1 MNDLQSPSIG
11 KLAAALVRAQATMGV
26 AIKDTKGQI
35 GQNRNYRYADLAS
48 VITAARDALASNDLA
63 VLQRAHPSERGVCL
77 QTTLV
82 HASGEWISDGG
93 LTLPAPK
100 NDPQGFGS
108 AMTYARR
115 YGLAALL
122 GIVQDDDDGAAAV
135 AATRRARMH
144 SASENAPSGLSE
156 PQRVILTAIAKAV
169 RPDREPDLTD
179 KLAEDYPTHV
189 HSFIAFAVRE
199 GVIDAGDA
207 GDLEQSAV
215 QLDADAVAGMLRSAV
230 TA

>member
-1 MNDLQSPSIG
+1 MSEQHQSPTIG
-11 KLAAALVRAQATMGV
+11 KLAAALVKAQASMGV

-35 GQNRNYRYADLAS
+35 GQNRNYKYADLAS
-48 VITAARDALASNDLA
+48 VINASREALAANDLA
-63 VLQRAHPSERGVCL
+63 VLQRAYPNERGVCL

-82 HASGEWISDGG
+82 HSSGEWISDGG

-135 AATRRARMH
+135 AATKRAREQK
-144 SASENAPSGLSE
+144 ASPK
-156 PQRVILTAIAKAV
+156 PLTAEQAEILAVIAKRV
-169 RPDREPDLTD
+169 RPDRTPDLTD
-179 KLAEDYPTHV
+179 KLAEDYPKHV
-189 HSFIAFAVRE
+189 RAFIQYAVRSKHLDE
-199 GVIDAGDA
+199 GDA
-207 GDLEQSAV
+207 IDLEAAALE
-215 QLDADAVAGMLRSAV
+215 LDTVLVKDMLAQAV

>member
-1 MNDLQSPSIG
+1 MTDLQSPTIG
-11 KLAAALVRAQATMGV
+11 KLAAALVKAQATMGV
-26 AIKDTKGQI
+26 AIKDSRGQI
-35 GQNRNYRYADLAS
+35 GQNRNYKYADLAS
-48 VITAARDALASNDLA
+48 VIGAARDALASNDLA

-122 GIVQDDDDGAAAV
+122 GIVQDDDDGVAAV
-135 AATRRARMH
+135 AATKRAREQAVH
-144 SASENAPSGLSE
+144 AKP
-156 PQRVILTAIAKAV
+156 LTAEQAEILALIAKRV
-169 RPDREPDLTD
+169 RPDRAPDLSD
-179 KLAEDYPTHV
+179 KLADDYPKHLRA
-189 HSFIAFAVRE
+189 FIQYAVR
-199 GVIDAGDA
+199 AKH
-207 GDLEQSAV
+207 LEE
-215 QLDADAVAGMLRSAV
+215 ADAVDLEAAALELDTVLVRDMLTQAV